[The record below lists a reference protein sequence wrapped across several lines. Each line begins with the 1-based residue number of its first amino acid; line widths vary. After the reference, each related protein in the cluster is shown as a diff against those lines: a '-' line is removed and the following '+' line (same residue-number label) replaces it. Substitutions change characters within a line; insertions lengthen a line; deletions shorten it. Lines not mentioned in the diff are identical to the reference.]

1 MKNANIHLDLKK
13 LFKPVGS
20 LFRRFHLTLFIVF
33 ITAGLSYAVYT
44 FTNLLNESSI
54 DSSYVSPHDAGTID
68 QATLDRIKALHTS
81 DEPIPA
87 STLPAGRVNPFSE

>member
-1 MKNANIHLDLKK
+1 MKNANLNINFKALL
-13 LFKPVGS
+13 KPVGS
-20 LFRRFHLTLFIVF
+20 IFRRFHLTLFIVF

-44 FTNLLNESSI
+44 FTNLLNESST
-54 DSSYVSPHDAGTID
+54 DSTYVSPHDAGSID